1 MNTKKRENNCVE
13 SGRLIHKHMKM
24 SMFSLLILFATFL
37 GCEKNN
43 PAEPSCT
50 NCSKEEEGPITGTY
64 DPKPYDL
71 VVPDWFPP
79 IQIPEDNPLTVD
91 GVALG
96 RMLFYDPILSSD
108 STMSCASCHQ
118 LNRSFT
124 EPLAKSIGVLGLAG
138 PRNAMPLINLGFQ
151 PAGFFWDGRT
161 NSLEEQA
168 LIPIEDHLEM
178 NETWDHVEQ
187 KLRRHPTY
195 PTLFRQAFGINQ
207 KSALTRTLAVK
218 AIAQFE
224 RILVS
229 SNSRFDEVVWQNKGW
244 PTDAE
249 ERGRKLFFVEP
260 LLQDDNHPGCSHC
273 HGGPLFSDFL
283 FRNNGLDS
291 VVELTDFADIG
302 RGGVNNNVFDNGK
315 FKVPSLR
322 NVALTAPYMHD
333 GRFETLEEV
342 IDSYSQGGHGVINE
356 DPNIQPFSLSDRDK
370 QDLIAFLHML
380 TDTTFSKNPA
390 YRNPFEE

>member
-1 MNTKKRENNCVE
+1 
-13 SGRLIHKHMKM
+13 MKM
-24 SMFSLLILFATFL
+24 WMLSLGMLVVSFL
-37 GCEKNN
+37 ACEKQNT
-43 PAEPSCT
+43 PEPNCT
-50 NCSKEEEGPITGTY
+50 NCPEEEADMISGTY

-79 IQIPEDNPLTVD
+79 IQIPEDNPLTED

-108 STMSCASCHQ
+108 STMSCASCHH
-118 LNRSFT
+118 LERSFT
-124 EPLAKSIGVLGLAG
+124 EPLAKSIGVLGLEG
-138 PRNAMPLINLGFQ
+138 PRNAMPLVNLGFQ
-151 PAGFFWDGRT
+151 TSGFFWDGRV

-178 NETWDHVEQ
+178 NESWDNVER
-187 KLRRHPTY
+187 KLRQHPTY
-195 PTLFRQAFGINQ
+195 PQLFRQAFGITQ
-207 KSALTRTLAVK
+207 KNELTRTLAVK
-218 AIAQFE
+218 ALSQFE
-224 RILVS
+224 RILLS

-273 HGGPLFSDFL
+273 HGGPFFSDFL
-283 FRNNGLDS
+283 FKNNGLDS
-291 VVELTDFADIG
+291 VGELTEFIDIG

-322 NVALTAPYMHD
+322 NVAHTAPYMHD

-342 IDSYSQGGHGVINE
+342 LDSYSQGGHGVINE
-356 DPNIQPFSLSDRDK
+356 DPNIQPFSLSERDK

-380 TDTTFSKNPA
+380 TDTTFLQNQAFS
-390 YRNPFEE
+390 NPFTE